1 MAKNEVKW
9 RKKKWE
15 SEASRVRG
23 AWYQATIRPT
33 GWNKKE
39 GLGVKFSTVSYR
51 DF

>member
-1 MAKNEVKW
+1 MAKNGVKW
-9 RKKKWE
+9 HKKWA

-39 GLGVKFSTVSYR
+39 GLGV
-51 DF
+51 